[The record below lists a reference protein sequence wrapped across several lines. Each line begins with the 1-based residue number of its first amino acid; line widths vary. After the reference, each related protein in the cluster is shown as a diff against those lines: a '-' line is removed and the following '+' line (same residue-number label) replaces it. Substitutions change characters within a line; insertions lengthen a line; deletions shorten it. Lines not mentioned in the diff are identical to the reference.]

1 MIKTLKVSLG
11 EKSYDIN
18 IGFGLISK
26 AGKFFDLDRRVLVVT
41 DSGVP
46 REYSEKVAA
55 QCRFAEI
62 VRIPRGEGSK
72 SFEMLEELLSKMLHA
87 EFDRHDCVVAVGGG
101 VVGDLAGF
109 ASACY
114 MRGIDFY
121 NIPTTVL
128 AQVDSSVGGKTAVNF
143 CGVKNS
149 IGAFHQPKGVII
161 DPSLLGTL
169 PQRQISNGLAE
180 SLKMALTFDPE
191 LFAQFERG
199 VHSENIGD
207 IITRS
212 LELKIAVVE
221 QDEKENGVRKALNFG
236 HTIGHGIESLGMGL
250 YHGECISLGMLAM
263 CSPKV
268 RARLVNA
275 LVLLKLPTSLEFD
288 REGAYSAMLHDKKAS
303 GSTVT
308 AVAVDEIGSYRFEKL
323 SHERLRELLMT
334 V

>member
-1 MIKTLKVSLG
+1 MKTLKVSLG
-11 EKSYDIN
+11 EKSYSIN
-18 IGFGLISK
+18 IGFGLISR
-26 AGKFFDLDRRVLVVT
+26 AGELFNLNRRVLVVT

-46 REYSEKVAA
+46 SEYSEKVAS
-55 QCRFAEI
+55 QCKYAEI
-62 VRIPRGEGSK
+62 VRIPRGEKSK

-87 EFDRHDCVVAVGGG
+87 EFDRQDCVCAVGGG

-128 AQVDSSVGGKTAVNF
+128 SQVDSSVGGKTAVNF

-191 LFAQFERG
+191 LFEQFERG
-199 VHSENIGD
+199 VHSENIAD

-221 QDEKENGVRKALNFG
+221 QDEKESGIRKALNFG
-236 HTIGHGIESLGMGL
+236 HTVGHAIESLDIGL
-250 YHGECISLGMLAM
+250 YHGECVSLGMLAA
-263 CSPKV
+263 CSEEV
-268 RARLVNA
+268 RERLKKA
-275 LVLLKLPTSLEFD
+275 LVLLKLPISLDFD
-288 REGAYSAMLHDKKAS
+288 RDKAYSVMLHDKKAS

-308 AVAVDEIGSYRFEKL
+308 VVTVDKIGSYSFEKL
-323 SHERLRELLMT
+323 SHEKLRELIGS